1 MEGGTENDLR
11 ILEQEEEEERQDKA
25 EAAKKDDPRPPDPER
40 KPPPDSKEEGKKVW
54 GEPPG
59 GPRGVLFILRGLP
72 GGLLGVILIP

>member
-40 KPPPDSKEEGKKVW
+40 KPPPDSKEEGKMVW
-54 GEPPG
+54 GVPPG